1 MKNIRTGAGIGVG
14 NLRHDLPVV
23 DVAERTRRHTPLAD
37 TNPLN
42 GEIHLDGK
50 VERPESFDHLIDGL
64 PRSGSPTESNLV
76 VFRDF
81 SPILDGMEE
90 ADLVRSAKSGDG
102 PAKDRLLKKYHRAI
116 LKIAMKSVPDPRLK
130 IANSPYLGDLVA
142 AGGVGFLEAL
152 HRFNPG
158 RNNRLFAYAKHYI
171 EKAVRLEAKRFWN
184 NGTTGETRIDRRIHS
199 RPYDKPEWIA
209 FAIKRPGVPWS
220 PEKAAEVLAEPDT
233 PALIAKIAAS
243 QESMEARRSRQTYST
258 TTGEGGYSVHYDA
271 DWSPTI
277 KVTVAASHDM
287 YRIYDCF
294 DRYKLA
300 PQLRLHEASSR
311 TIDAMVADLEKR
323 AELRLKAMGRRE
335 FALWLVRRSQRRRHP
350 VDEGET
356 PRMKAEYTIPINTAS
371 SASDSADWKDYS
383 TRLAEIEASHPPM
396 VWSERDK
403 WGMYQTHDV
412 RPKSLRVQ
420 TMNKSTKP
428 SQVNNNDSAAVAA

>member
-1 MKNIRTGAGIGVG
+1 MKNILTGAGIGAG
-14 NLRHDLPVV
+14 NNLRHDLPVM
-23 DVAERTRRHTPLAD
+23 DVTDRARRHTPLAD

-42 GEIHLDGK
+42 GEVHSDGK

-64 PRSGSPTESNLV
+64 PRRGSPTESNLV

-102 PAKDRLLKKYHRAI
+102 PAKDRLLKKYHRVI
-116 LKIAMKSVPDPRLK
+116 LKIARKSVSDPKLK

-152 HRFNPG
+152 HRFNPA

-184 NGTTGETRIDRRIHS
+184 NGITGETRIDRRIHS

-209 FAIKRPGVPWS
+209 FAIKRPGVRWS

-243 QESMEARRSRQTYST
+243 QESMAARRSRQTYST
-258 TTGEGGYSVHYDA
+258 TTGEGDYSVHYDA

-287 YRIYDCF
+287 YRISDCF

-311 TIDAMVADLEKR
+311 AIDAMVADLERR

-335 FALWLVRRSQRRRHP
+335 FALWLVRRARRRRHP
-350 VDEGET
+350 VDEGEI
-356 PRMKAEYTIPINTAS
+356 PRMKAEYTVPINTAS
-371 SASDSADWKDYS
+371 SASDSTDWKDYS
-383 TRLAEIEASHPPM
+383 TRLAEIEAAHPPM
-396 VWSERDK
+396 VWLERDK
-403 WGMYQTHDV
+403 WGTYRTVDV
-412 RPKSLRVQ
+412 RPKGLRVQ
-420 TMNKSTKP
+420 ITNK
-428 SQVNNNDSAAVAA
+428 QLDQANNNESAAIAA